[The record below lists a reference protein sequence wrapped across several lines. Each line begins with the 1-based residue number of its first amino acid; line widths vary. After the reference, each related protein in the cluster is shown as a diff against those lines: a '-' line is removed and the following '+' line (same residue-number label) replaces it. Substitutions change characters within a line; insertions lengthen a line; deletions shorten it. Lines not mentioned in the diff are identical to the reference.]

1 MTTPADAPLLRHTAA
16 LPARPFPAALDD
28 ARRDV
33 CAAAADLGT
42 VADESLTQRV
52 TWSDGT
58 VTRARRAFYRIV
70 ESLERAGVDAAAAA
84 SATPRGLAA
93 DLMAPATA
101 VRWDLQGL
109 LATLPDS
116 AWDADPGS
124 GEWPIRHVVGHIIGG
139 QRGYAV
145 EAAWWQTQGFRADD
159 DARPRSVPES
169 VFADLPSDEEEAA
182 GSVEQVRDL
191 VGHVLD
197 LSTER
202 LAGLTTEQL
211 ALGAGW
217 AGMHV
222 DVGFIVGRWASHTRE
237 HTIQVEKTL
246 VMLEIRPTEVQRLVR
261 LVLATWGRA
270 EATIYG
276 ATASPASTAILSR
289 AAADAR
295 SLAGELKAAISGR

>member
-1 MTTPADAPLLRHTAA
+1 MHTPADEPILRYTAA
-16 LPARPFPAALDD
+16 LPARPFPAALED
-28 ARRDV
+28 ARRSV
-33 CAAAADLGT
+33 LAAAADLAAIT
-42 VADESLTQRV
+42 DESLTQRV
-52 TWSDGT
+52 TWNDGT
-58 VTRARRAFYRIV
+58 TTRARRAFYQTV
-70 ESLERAGVDAAAAA
+70 EALERAGVDAAAAM
-84 SATPRGLAA
+84 SAAPRGLAA

-101 VRWDLQGL
+101 ARWDLLGL

-116 AWDADPGS
+116 AWDADPGG

-145 EAAWWQTQGFRADD
+145 EAAWWQAQGFRSDD

-169 VFADLPSDEEEAA
+169 LWADLPSDEEEAA

-191 VGHVLD
+191 VGHVFD

-202 LAGLTTEQL
+202 LAGLTAEQL

-222 DVGFIVGRWASHTRE
+222 DVAFIVGRWSAHTRE

-246 VMLEIRPTEVQRLVR
+246 AMLELRPTEVGRLVR

-270 EATIYG
+270 EAAICGAARADEPATIL
-276 ATASPASTAILSR
+276 AR

-295 SLAGELKAAISGR
+295 ALAAELVAATRAR

>member
-1 MTTPADAPLLRHTAA
+1 MHTPADEPLLRYTAA
-16 LPARPFPAALDD
+16 LPARPLPAALAD
-28 ARRDV
+28 ARRSV
-33 CAAAADLGT
+33 IAAVADLGT
-42 VADESLTQRV
+42 VPDASLTQRV

-58 VTRARRAFYRIV
+58 ATRARRAFYRIV

-101 VRWDLQGL
+101 ARWDLLGL
-109 LATLPDS
+109 LATVPDS
-116 AWDADPGS
+116 AWDAEPGG

-139 QRGYAV
+139 QRGYAT
-145 EAAWWQTQGFRADD
+145 EAAWWQAQGFRADD
-159 DARPRSVPES
+159 DSRPRSVPES
-169 VFADLPSDEEEAA
+169 LFADLPTDEEEAA
-182 GSVEQVRDL
+182 GSVEQISDL

-202 LAGLTTEQL
+202 LAGLTAEQL
-211 ALGAGW
+211 AIGAGW

-222 DVGFIVGRWASHTRE
+222 DVAFMVGRWSSHTRE

-246 VMLEIRPTEVQRLVR
+246 EMLELRPTEAQRLVR

-270 EATIYG
+270 ESAIYG
-276 ATASPASTAILSR
+276 APGSAESPAILLR
-289 AAADAR
+289 AAGEAR
-295 SLAGELKAAISGR
+295 VLAAELVAATRGR